1 MVITLFHPSYHHTL
15 GASGRIAIATKM
27 KLFMCI
33 LIIPCAEKYP
43 KLATSVTIALAAS
56 IILTILRAARGMFAA
71 SEWAARIHGIHL
83 CIDVATKLAVG
94 ALEHSAV

>member
-56 IILTILRAARGMFAA
+56 IILTITVTIA
-71 SEWAARIHGIHL
+71 SAITMVIILVIACHRSHDY
-83 CIDVATKLAVG
+83 CY
-94 ALEHSAV
+94 